1 MWCMRRVLRIFND
14 EGLHRQGTVKA
25 DEQES
30 PHEIIINIEEKG
42 NTEKTDDIRED
53 EQGQIAQ
60 HDNPCCFLMA
70 DLGKAVGQG
79 SQEDT
84 GDEVAGKDKDEG

>member
-1 MWCMRRVLRIFND
+1 MRRVLQIFND

-42 NTEKTDDIRED
+42 NTEKADDIREN
-53 EQGQIAQ
+53 I
-60 HDNPCCFLMA
+60 
-70 DLGKAVGQG
+70 V
-79 SQEDT
+79 
-84 GDEVAGKDKDEG
+84 